1 MAWWLILVVMV
12 IYGAVG
18 FAEALRG
25 NWAMV
30 IVWWGYSISNIGL
43 AWIATHEDSRHIVLW
58 IV

>member
-1 MAWWLILVVMV
+1 MAWWLILIVMV

-30 IVWWGYSISNIGL
+30 IVWWGYSVSNIGL
-43 AWIATHEDSRHIVLW
+43 AWLAYKGT
-58 IV
+58 